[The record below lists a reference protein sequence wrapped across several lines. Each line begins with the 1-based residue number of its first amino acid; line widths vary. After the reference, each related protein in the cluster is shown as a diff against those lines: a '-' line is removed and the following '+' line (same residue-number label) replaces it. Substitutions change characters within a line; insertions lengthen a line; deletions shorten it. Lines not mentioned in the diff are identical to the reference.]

1 MLFQVVHTHN
11 NETCPGGSPERTK
24 ILANWWQSLK
34 KTPGVKVVA
43 GYTSPM
49 DHTLHITVEA
59 DDYPTLARA
68 LGPLNSMG
76 TGHTSPVLTLDQT
89 LALAVA
95 GAFRASK

>member
-1 MLFQVVHTHN
+1 MLFQVVHTHT
-11 NETCPGGSPERTK
+11 NEGCPGRSPEQAK
-24 ILANWWQSLK
+24 ILANWWQTLK
-34 KTPGVKVVA
+34 KTSGVKVVA

-49 DHTLHITVEA
+49 DHTFHITVEA

-68 LGPLNSMG
+68 LGPLNSFG

-89 LALAVA
+89 LALAEA

>member
-1 MLFQVVHTHN
+1 MLFQVVHTHT

-24 ILANWWQSLK
+24 TLANWWQSLK
-34 KTPGVKVVA
+34 KTAGVKVVA

-49 DHTLHITVEA
+49 DHTFYITVEA

-76 TGHTSPVLTLDQT
+76 AGHTSPVLTLDQT
-89 LALAVA
+89 LAMAKE